1 MGINE
6 RNQKMLEIK
15 KNEIIDG
22 MGKALKTKNY
32 ESLTIEDVA
41 REAEYSKKTIYSYFK
56 SKDQIYLELLIKK
69 FEVMN
74 GVFENAVRNSSTNGI
89 DKLKVVGDA
98 YYGFAKDYPE
108 YVQAIINYDTNS
120 GLQDSNTSET
130 LKKFNSVT
138 EKSLL
143 ILVKTIEECIYEG
156 VIKKEVDPVST
167 AIMLWSSM
175 NGLIMLEIKKGDYIY
190 KEYGR
195 NIKDIFDY
203 SFGLLLKALIKD
215 S

>member
-6 RNQKMLEIK
+6 RNQKMLDIK
-15 KNEIIDG
+15 KEEIING
-22 MGKALKTKNY
+22 MEKALKSKSY

-56 SKDQIYLELLIKK
+56 SKDQIYLELLVKK

-74 GVFENAVRNSSTNGI
+74 EILENAVKSTGSKGI
-89 DKLKVVGDA
+89 DKLKVIGDA
-98 YYGFAKDYPE
+98 YYGFARDYPE
-108 YVQAIINYDTNS
+108 YLQAIISYDTNR
-120 GLQDSNTSET
+120 GLSDSDTSET
-130 LKKFNSVT
+130 LNKFNSIT

-143 ILVKTIEECIYEG
+143 IVVRTIEECINEG
-156 VIKKEVDPVST
+156 AIKKDIDPFNT
-167 AIMLWSSM
+167 AIMLWSSL

-195 NIKDIFDY
+195 KMKDLYDY
-203 SFGLLLKALIKD
+203 SYGLFLKALI
-215 S
+215 